1 MIVSGKVILSFIKK
15 KLPLSIA
22 EKKNFF
28 KICMENFKASDRVKD
43 LKNTLNFY
51 LDRICLESNLFNI
64 PEF

>member
-1 MIVSGKVILSFIKK
+1 
-15 KLPLSIA
+15 
-22 EKKNFF
+22 
-28 KICMENFKASDRVKD
+28 MENFKASDRVKD